1 MSQSDIIDL
10 LEKEDKPLS
19 VGEIS
24 KLLDDNQK
32 KISRCLRVMLKYH
45 EVACIEIDRIEA
57 MENYKCKH
65 RMRLW
70 FVDGDC

>member
-1 MSQSDIIDL
+1 MSQSEIIDL
-10 LEKEDKPLS
+10 LEKEEEPLS

-32 KISRCLRVMLKYH
+32 KVSRCLASMLKYH
-45 EVACIEIDRIEA
+45 EVCFIEIDRIEA
-57 MENYKCKH
+57 MKNHHCKK